1 VIFAKNKHYM
11 KSLILSFALLA
22 SSSIF
27 AQGPMVGGGC
37 EYSKQSGSIKIVSIE
52 NAPAAE
58 YNAQTEPKKVTFEF
72 VGKDKKKH
80 TGSLQYGA
88 GMNPSNLWLK
98 ANKITVGKK
107 FTGRRATIKKGTCTP
122 VVFEFDKLN
131 LAVTEAKF
139 Q

>member
-1 VIFAKNKHYM
+1 M

-58 YNAQTEPKKVTFEF
+58 YNAQKEPKKVTFEF

-80 TGSLQYGA
+80 TGYLQYGA

-107 FTGRRATIKKGTCTP
+107 FTGRRATIKKGACSP
-122 VVFEFDKLN
+122 IVFEFDKLN
-131 LAVTEAKF
+131 LAVTEAKY

>member
-1 VIFAKNKHYM
+1 M
-11 KSLILSFALLA
+11 KSLILCFALLA

-27 AQGPMVGGGC
+27 AQAPMVGGGC

-52 NAPAAE
+52 NAPVAE
-58 YNAQTEPKKVTFEF
+58 LNAQTEPKKVTFEF

-80 TGSLQYGA
+80 TGYLQYGA

-107 FTGRRATIKKGTCTP
+107 FTGRRATIKKGACSP
-122 VVFEFDKLN
+122 IVFEFDKLN
-131 LAVTEAKF
+131 LAVTEAKY

>member
-1 VIFAKNKHYM
+1 M
-11 KSLILSFALLA
+11 KSLILSFAMLA

-27 AQGPMVGGGC
+27 AQAPMVGGSC
-37 EYSKQSGSIKIVSIE
+37 EYSKQYGSIKIISIVD
-52 NAPAAE
+52 APASE

-107 FTGRRATIKKGTCTP
+107 YTGRRATIKKGTCTP
-122 VVFEFDKLN
+122 VVFEFDKIN
-131 LAVTEAKF
+131 LAVTDAKF

>member
-27 AQGPMVGGGC
+27 AQVPMVGGSC
-37 EYSKQSGSIKIVSIE
+37 EYSTQSGSIKIVSIVD
-52 NAPAAE
+52 APAAE

-80 TGSLQYGA
+80 TGYLQYGA

-107 FTGRRATIKKGTCTP
+107 FTGRRATIKKGACSP
-122 VVFEFDKLN
+122 IVFEFDKLN
-131 LAVTEAKF
+131 LAVTEAKY

>member
-1 VIFAKNKHYM
+1 M
-11 KSLILSFALLA
+11 LA

-27 AQGPMVGGGC
+27 AQELMTGGSC
-37 EYSKQSGSIKIVSIE
+37 QYSKQSGSIKIVTIVD
-52 NAPAAE
+52 APAAE

-80 TGSLQYGA
+80 KGSLQYGA

-107 FTGRRATIKKGTCTP
+107 FTGKRATIKKGTCTP

-131 LAVTEAKF
+131 LAVTEAKY